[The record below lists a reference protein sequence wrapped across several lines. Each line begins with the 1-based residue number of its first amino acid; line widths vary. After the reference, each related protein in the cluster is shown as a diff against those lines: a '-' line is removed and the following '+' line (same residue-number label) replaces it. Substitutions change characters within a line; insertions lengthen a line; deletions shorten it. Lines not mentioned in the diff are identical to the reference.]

1 MKETSKMRTIQ
12 LNDKTFEL
20 FIPEAQIQEAVEEV
34 AWQIK
39 ADLGLAD
46 VEEQDVLFVCMLNG
60 AFMFASEL
68 MKAIDG
74 PYRLAFARY
83 SSYEGLASTGVLHEV
98 MPVVDDVEG
107 KTVFLVEDLIDTGF
121 TMECMKR
128 MMEERGAKEVKIVA
142 MLFKP
147 EALKCELE
155 PDYIGLNIAPD
166 FIVGHGL
173 DYDGM
178 GRAYK
183 DIYKLKTEVYS

>member
-68 MKAIDG
+68 RRTKGWQVPACCT
-74 PYRLAFARY
+74 R
-83 SSYEGLASTGVLHEV
+83 
-98 MPVVDDVEG
+98 
-107 KTVFLVEDLIDTGF
+107 
-121 TMECMKR
+121 
-128 MMEERGAKEVKIVA
+128 
-142 MLFKP
+142 
-147 EALKCELE
+147 
-155 PDYIGLNIAPD
+155 
-166 FIVGHGL
+166 
-173 DYDGM
+173 
-178 GRAYK
+178 
-183 DIYKLKTEVYS
+183 

>member
-1 MKETSKMRTIQ
+1 MKTIQ
-12 LNDKTFEL
+12 LYDKTFEL
-20 FIPEAQIQEAVEEV
+20 FIPEKRIQEAIDEV

-39 ADLGLAD
+39 ADLGLAE

-83 SSYEGLASTGVLHEV
+83 SSYEGLESTGVLHEV
-98 MPVVDDVEG
+98 MPITDDLQG
-107 KTVFLVEDLIDTGF
+107 KTVFLIEDVIDTGF
-121 TMECMKR
+121 TMRFMKQ
-128 MMEERGAKEVKIVA
+128 MVLEKGASEVKLVT

-147 EALKCELE
+147 EALKCDLT
-155 PDYIGLNIAPD
+155 PDYVGLNIAPD

-173 DYDGM
+173 DYDGL
-178 GRAYK
+178 GRCYK
-183 DIYKLKTEVYS
+183 DIYKVKAEEFI